1 MFSYAPYNYDELD
14 LINGTYTPSETH
26 NADDYVYWYWF
37 RCLFQRATS
46 ILDFKLPDTFRAE
59 DVDFFYY
66 CLFKFGYV
74 VFFKTDKFG
83 FCFQPCTLNGFDF
96 YYQPTDVIV
105 TNPALTETLELKIHK
120 NCELLKLSP
129 DYLGVFDIIDYY
141 AKKLA
146 NMSCSLDMTIENSKV
161 AFVLSGKTKS
171 AIQTLKKIVDKI
183 SQGITTIIFDSRVVN
198 PEKDTQP
205 YTWLT
210 RNAKDSYVG
219 EQLLQDMQTTLNMFD
234 REIGIPTIPY
244 QKKERMVDFES
255 KSAIIDS
262 SSRLATWIK
271 SIENSIRDINKMF
284 DVNISF
290 DARLDNIESLLNF
303 DDAGG
308 DLNE

>member
-1 MFSYAPYNYDELD
+1 MFNYAPYSYQELN
-14 LINGTYTPSETH
+14 LVNGTFTPSETH

-46 ILDFKLPDTFRAE
+46 ILDFQFPEEFKAE
-59 DVDFFYY
+59 EIDFFYY
-66 CLFKFGYV
+66 CLFKYGFV
-74 VFFKTDKFG
+74 VFFKSDKFG
-83 FCFQPCTLNGFDF
+83 FCFQPCTLTGFDF
-96 YYQPTDVIV
+96 YYQPTNAIV
-105 TNPALTETLELKIHK
+105 TNPAMTESLELKIHE

-183 SQGITTIIFDSRVVN
+183 SQGITTIVFDSRVVK
-198 PEKDTQP
+198 PSEDVEP
-205 YTWLT
+205 FTWLT
-210 RNAKDSYVG
+210 RNARDSYVG
-219 EQLLQDMQTTLNMFD
+219 EELLKDMQTILNMFD

-244 QKKERMVDFES
+244 EKKERMVDFES

-262 SSRLATWIK
+262 SSRLSTWIN
-271 SIENSIRDINKMF
+271 SIESSVKDINDMF
-284 DVNISF
+284 GTNITF
-290 DARLDNIESLLNF
+290 DSRFDNIESLLNI
-303 DDAGG
+303 DDGG
-308 DLNE
+308 DDNE

>member
-1 MFSYAPYNYDELD
+1 MFNYAPYSYQELN
-14 LINGTYTPSETH
+14 LVNGTFTPSETH

-46 ILDFKLPDTFRAE
+46 ILDFQFPEEFKAE
-59 DVDFFYY
+59 EIDFFYY
-66 CLFKFGYV
+66 CLFKYGFV
-74 VFFKTDKFG
+74 VFFKSDKFG
-83 FCFQPCTLNGFDF
+83 FCFQPCSLTGFDF
-96 YYQPTDVIV
+96 YYQPTNAIV
-105 TNPALTETLELKIHK
+105 TNPAMTESLELKIHE

-183 SQGITTIIFDSRVVN
+183 SQGITTIVFDSRVVK
-198 PEKDTQP
+198 PSEDVEP
-205 YTWLT
+205 FTWLT
-210 RNAKDSYVG
+210 RNARDSYVG
-219 EQLLQDMQTTLNMFD
+219 EELLKDMQTILNMFD

-244 QKKERMVDFES
+244 EKKERMVDFES

-262 SSRLATWIK
+262 SSRLSTWIN
-271 SIENSIRDINKMF
+271 SIESSVKDINDMF
-284 DVNISF
+284 GTNITF
-290 DARLDNIESLLNF
+290 DSRFDNIESLLNI
-303 DDAGG
+303 DDGG
-308 DLNE
+308 DENE

>member
-1 MFSYAPYNYDELD
+1 MFNYAPYSYQELN
-14 LINGTYTPSETH
+14 LVNGTFTPSETH

-46 ILDFKLPDTFRAE
+46 ILDFQFPEEFKAE
-59 DVDFFYY
+59 EIDFFYY
-66 CLFKFGYV
+66 CLFKYGFV
-74 VFFKTDKFG
+74 VFFKSDKFG
-83 FCFQPCTLNGFDF
+83 FCFQPCTLTGFDF
-96 YYQPTDVIV
+96 YYQPTNAIV
-105 TNPALTETLELKIHK
+105 TNPAMTESLELKIHE

-183 SQGITTIIFDSRVVN
+183 SQGITTIVFDSRVVK
-198 PEKDTQP
+198 PSEDVEP
-205 YTWLT
+205 FTWLT
-210 RNAKDSYVG
+210 RNARDSYVG
-219 EQLLQDMQTTLNMFD
+219 EELLKDMQTILNMFD

-244 QKKERMVDFES
+244 EKKERMVDFES

-262 SSRLATWIK
+262 SSRLSTWIN
-271 SIENSIRDINKMF
+271 SIESSVKDINDMF
-284 DVNISF
+284 GTNITF
-290 DARLDNIESLLNF
+290 DSRFDNIESLLNI
-303 DDAGG
+303 DDGG